1 MDLLDGL
8 VVVRERWNGYD
19 RDLFVHWTDEDAD
32 GCDTRREVLLRD
44 AQSGLRLGDGSE
56 CRIVSGVWYSVYD
69 GAWVEGS
76 PAGLHVDHVVPLQEA
91 WDSGAHAWS
100 PGRRRAF
107 ANDLDGL
114 AAVTAGMNE
123 AKGADGPAQWMPPN
137 PDHRCAYI
145 ASWIAIKARWELTVD
160 SGEAGFLR
168 ELLSGE
174 CRGMTIAMGGRANSA
189 GSRVVSCLSR
199 LAGGR
204 TQALPEVSR
213 TTKSKKG

>member
-1 MDLLDGL
+1 MGSTREQVRVVDLLDGL

-44 AQSGLRLGDGSE
+44 ARSGLRLGDGSE
-56 CRIVSGVWYSVYD
+56 CRIVSGVWYSAYD
-69 GAWVEGS
+69 GEWVVGS

-114 AAVTAGMNE
+114 AAVTAGINE
-123 AKGADGPAQWMPPN
+123 AKGADDPSLWMPPN
-137 PDHRCAYI
+137 TDYRCAYI

-160 SGEAGFLR
+160 RREAGLLR
-168 ELLSGE
+168 DLLGDE
-174 CRGMTIAMGGRANSA
+174 CRGLVTWM
-189 GSRVVSCLSR
+189 
-199 LAGGR
+199 
-204 TQALPEVSR
+204 PEPAVEAPTR
-213 TTKSKKG
+213 EW